1 MATRARKVFELP
13 HANNVAATDLFIIEK
28 VSGNTSITSRI
39 SGRDVKKS
47 MVKGPYANDSAA
59 NTGGVLVGE
68 MYYTADGSVK
78 VRLT

>member
-1 MATRARKVFELP
+1 MATRARKVRELP
-13 HANNVAATDLFIIEK
+13 GANSVAATDLFIIEK
-28 VSGNTSITSRI
+28 VSGNTSITSKI
-39 SGRDVKKS
+39 SGTNVKKS

>member
-1 MATRARKVFELP
+1 MATRARKVPELP
-13 HANNVAATDLFIIEK
+13 GANSVAATDLYIIET
-28 VSGNTSITSRI
+28 VSGNTTITSKI
-39 SGRDVKKS
+39 SGTNVKKS